1 MNDIEIKFIA
11 LLLNTENN
19 IEIKELLLGINEE
32 DFNNIFMR
40 KVFLIIKDLVDKDNV
55 VSLKKVIEILEKENI
70 DVNTEEIKKIIF
82 VDITKEDYTKLKI
95 EFLEEIRNRKFKE
108 KASDI
113 VKKINN
119 NEKFSINQ
127 FINDITLDNSLSIEK
142 PLSLYELIQLKKKSE
157 INPNEIIIQTG
168 LSSLDT
174 FIEGGF
180 ASGDL
185 VVVAARPGMGKTAF
199 ALNLLSNIGNIQEKK
214 VLFFSLEMT
223 NASLVDR
230 LIAIESE
237 LPLKDVRNSK
247 DLSKKDREYLEIVY
261 SSFEKAKIY
270 FEERKNKIDEIESIA
285 LSMKPDVLIIDYLQL
300 IRSDDYV
307 RVREQEVANYTKS
320 LKSLAKKLNIPIIL
334 LAQLSREVEKRSD
347 KRPILSDLRESGSIE
362 QDADTV
368 LFLYRNDYYNKD
380 NVKNEKQVVEII
392 VGKQR
397 RGNTGVVECG
407 FIPHLQ
413 KFTDEFEK
421 TCDLE
426 IEFIEE

>member
-32 DFNNIFMR
+32 DFNNIFTR
-40 KVFLIIKDLVDKDNV
+40 KVFLIIKDLIDKDNV
-55 VSLKKVIEILEKENI
+55 VSLKKVIEILEKENL

-82 VDITKEDYTKLKI
+82 VDIAKEDYTKLKI

-119 NEKFSINQ
+119 NEKFNINQ

-168 LSSLDT
+168 LSNLDT

-270 FEERKNKIDEIESIA
+270 FEEHKNKIDEIESIA
-285 LSMKPDVLIIDYLQL
+285 FSMKPDVLIIDYLQL
-300 IRSDDYV
+300 IRSDGYV
-307 RVREQEVANYTKS
+307 RVREQEVANYTKI

-413 KFTDEFEK
+413 KFTDGFEK
-421 TCDLE
+421 TYDLE